1 MTQIKNIFA
10 KGTIQKDLDERFVS
24 PDELIDA
31 ENAIV
36 ITSEGSNAGVLKNVT
51 GNVKKTN
58 LNIAGAKTIG
68 HGVLSSK
75 SKVYNFIS
83 GSVYDYIIETD
94 AITWNSEI
102 VAQSSIGQLLN
113 FDRDKR
119 VTNVD
124 IIIDPEGNGDLLCFS
139 GDIKMPSCLNIKTAK
154 HWGINGFP

>member
-10 KGTIQKDLDERFVS
+10 KGTIQKDLQARFVS

-31 ENAIV
+31 ANAIV

-75 SKVYNFIS
+75 K
-83 GSVYDYIIETD
+83 
-94 AITWNSEI
+94 
-102 VAQSSIGQLLN
+102 QSL
-113 FDRDKR
+113 
-119 VTNVD
+119 
-124 IIIDPEGNGDLLCFS
+124 
-139 GDIKMPSCLNIKTAK
+139 
-154 HWGINGFP
+154 